1 MSAAGPSAITF
12 RSPLNLLD
20 RHIFK
25 SVLFTC
31 AASVGI
37 FAFVMI
43 LGNAVKDLLGYVLA
57 DQLSLGTFARLV
69 GLLVPFVVSFALP
82 MGMLT
87 GVLLT
92 LGRLSADSEITAMR
106 ASGLSLFRI
115 ARPVFIIGTLGTALG
130 LYINFDSMPRAR
142 VQYHRE
148 LDDAIRTNPLAAIV
162 PKTFIR
168 DFPRMV
174 IYVGEKHGTVLRD
187 VWIWKLDGERRV
199 TEFVRAASGRVDYDP
214 TTNEIVARL
223 SSAVVEKRYAKNPE
237 KFTEEDSGLG
247 LVGET
252 EPIRFSLDRLYNR
265 GNARGQKL
273 KWMTFDELQVEL
285 GKVAA
290 EPIVPGQAQDHARAE
305 MKVRLT
311 IQEKYTLSL
320 SVLAFALIGVP
331 LGIRVS
337 RRETSANLG
346 LAVGLALGYYVLTVM
361 VGWLDRHPEYH
372 PDVLLWL
379 PNVIFL
385 SLGVWLFRR
394 IEK

>member
-1 MSAAGPSAITF
+1 M
-12 RSPLNLLD
+12 
-20 RHIFK
+20 
-25 SVLFTC
+25 LFTC
-31 AASVGI
+31 AASVGL

-69 GLLVPFVVSFALP
+69 GLLVPFVISFALP

-106 ASGLSLFRI
+106 AAGLSLFRI
-115 ARPVFIIGTLGTALG
+115 ARPVLIIGVLGTVLG

-148 LDDAIRTNPLAAIV
+148 LDEAIRTNPLAAIV

-168 DFPRMV
+168 EFPGYV
-174 IYVGEKHGTVLRD
+174 VYVGEKQGIVMRD
-187 VWIWKLDGERRV
+187 FWLWRLDRDRRV
-199 TEFVRAASGRVDYDP
+199 TEFVRAESGRFDYDE
-214 TTNEIVARL
+214 TTNELILTLTHAQ
-223 SSAVVEKRYAKNPE
+223 VETRDAKHPE
-237 KFTEEDSGLG
+237 TFTEAP
-247 LVGET
+247 LVGSFEKS
-252 EPIRFSLDRLYNR
+252 EPVRLALDRLYNR
-265 GNARGQKL
+265 AGARSQKL
-273 KWMTFDELQVEL
+273 KWMTFDELQIEL
-285 GKVAA
+285 RRVAA
-290 EPIVPGQAQDHARAE
+290 APVGDGGPKEHARNE

-346 LAVGLALGYYVLTVM
+346 VAVALALGYYMLTVM

-372 PDVLLWL
+372 PDLLLWL
-379 PNVIFL
+379 PNTIFL
-385 SLGVWLFRR
+385 ALGAWLFRR

>member
-1 MSAAGPSAITF
+1 M
-12 RSPLNLLD
+12 NLLD

-31 AASVGI
+31 AASVGL

-69 GLLVPFVVSFALP
+69 GLLVPFVISFALP

-106 ASGLSLFRI
+106 TAGLSLFRI
-115 ARPVFIIGTLGTALG
+115 ARPVLIIGVLGTVLG

-142 VQYHRE
+142 VQYHKE
-148 LDDAIRTNPLAAIV
+148 LDEAIRTNPLAAIV

-168 DFPRMV
+168 EFPGYV
-174 IYVGEKHGTVLRD
+174 VYVGEKQGAVMRD
-187 VWIWKLDGERRV
+187 FWLWRLDRDRRV
-199 TEFVRAASGRVDYDP
+199 IQFVRSESGRFDYDE
-214 TTNEIVARL
+214 TTNELILTLTHAQ
-223 SSAVVEKRYAKNPE
+223 VETRDPKDPE
-237 KFTEEDSGLG
+237 TFTEAQYVASFEKSEPVHLG
-247 LVGET
+247 
-252 EPIRFSLDRLYNR
+252 LDRLYNR
-265 GNARGQKL
+265 TSARGQKL
-273 KWMTFDELQVEL
+273 KWMTFDELQIEL
-285 GKVAA
+285 RRTAA
-290 EPIVPGQAQDHARAE
+290 APIGEGGPKEHARNE

-346 LAVGLALGYYVLTVM
+346 VAVALALGYYMLTVM

-372 PDVLLWL
+372 PDLLLWL
-379 PNVIFL
+379 PNTIFL
-385 SLGVWLFRR
+385 VLGVWLFRR

>member
-1 MSAAGPSAITF
+1 M
-12 RSPLNLLD
+12 NLLD

-31 AASVGI
+31 AASVGL
-37 FAFVMI
+37 FAFILI

-69 GLLVPFVVSFALP
+69 GLLVPFVISFALP
-82 MGMLT
+82 MGILT

-106 ASGLSLFRI
+106 AAGLSLFRI
-115 ARPVFIIGTLGTALG
+115 ARPVFLLGMLGTVLG

-148 LDDAIRTNPLAAIV
+148 LDEAIRANPLSIII

-168 DFPRMV
+168 EFTGFV
-174 IYVGEKHGTVLRD
+174 IYVGDKQGGVMRD
-187 VWIWKLDGERRV
+187 FWLWRLDRDRRV
-199 TEFVRAASGRVDYDP
+199 TQFVRAESGRFDYDDV
-214 TTNEIVARL
+214 THELILTLTRAQ
-223 SSAVVEKRYAKNPE
+223 VETRDAKNPE
-237 KFTEEDSGLG
+237 DFSEAQ
-247 LVGET
+247 LVGSFEKS
-252 EPIRFSLDRLYNR
+252 EPVRLPVDRLFNR
-265 GNARGQKL
+265 TGSRGQKL
-273 KWMTFDELQVEL
+273 KWMTYDELQVEVAR
-285 GKVAA
+285 VAA
-290 EPIVPGQAQDHARAE
+290 EPIAPGKEKEHARAV
-305 MKVRLT
+305 MKVQLT
-311 IQEKYTLSL
+311 LQEKYTLSL

-346 LAVGLALGYYVLTVM
+346 VAVALALGYYMLTVM
-361 VGWLDRHPEYH
+361 VGWLDRHPEYR
-372 PDVLLWL
+372 PDLILWL
-379 PNVIFL
+379 PNAIFL
-385 SLGVWLFRR
+385 ALGIRLFRR